1 MKLQEHLHYI
11 LNKILRFTFH
21 HEIKEK
27 VLKGVIIQIHDY
39 VPLGLFERYN
49 QKKWLKQAN
58 YPRILQTKYCPKITG
73 ICLK

>member
-1 MKLQEHLHYI
+1 MKLQKHLHCI

-27 VLKGVIIQIHDY
+27 VLKGV
-39 VPLGLFERYN
+39 PLGLFVRYN
-49 QKKWLKQAN
+49 QKKWLN

-73 ICLK
+73 ICLKWKDKN